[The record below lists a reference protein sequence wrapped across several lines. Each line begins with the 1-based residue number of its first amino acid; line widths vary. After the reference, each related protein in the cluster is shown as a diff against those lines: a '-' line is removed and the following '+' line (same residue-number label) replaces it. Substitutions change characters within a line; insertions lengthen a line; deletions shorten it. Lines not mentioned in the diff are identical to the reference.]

1 MRNIFA
7 RYVAC
12 NIDSVDQHCL
22 LCKMYKHFY
31 NFRLTYPVSGLVLF
45 RLEQISAVT
54 DLVPEQLRPD
64 CT

>member
-1 MRNIFA
+1 
-7 RYVAC
+7 
-12 NIDSVDQHCL
+12 
-22 LCKMYKHFY
+22 MYKHFY

-54 DLVPEQLRPD
+54 DLVPEHLRPD